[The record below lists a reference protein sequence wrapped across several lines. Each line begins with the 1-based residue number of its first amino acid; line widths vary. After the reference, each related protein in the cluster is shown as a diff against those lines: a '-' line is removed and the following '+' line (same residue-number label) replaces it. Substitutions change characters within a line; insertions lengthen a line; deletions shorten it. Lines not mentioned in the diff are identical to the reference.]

1 MHISILED
9 EFFIAK
15 NLERILAGRGHEIAL
30 YQRPKDILAAFK
42 NVSTQSPLVLVDINL
57 NDELDGIEV
66 AQQLKAMADV
76 RFVFITALSDSETIE
91 RLKEL
96 EPLAYIVKPYT
107 DKEVLINLEIAMGKL
122 GKMEKQPA
130 SVDALSDISFIKT
143 SEGLIKVNLLN
154 IRFVEAYD
162 NYIKIHTPDGVHI
175 TKCTLKDFYEKTNA
189 AHLVQIHR
197 SYIVNI
203 HKLDAIFGNMAVL
216 GHKKLPIGKTYREQL
231 DRFLII

>member
-15 NLERILAGRGHEIAL
+15 NLERILGGKGHEIAL
-30 YQRPKDILAAFK
+30 YQRPKDILNAFK
-42 NVSTQSPLVLVDINL
+42 SVGTQSSLVLVDINL
-57 NDELDGIEV
+57 NDDLDGIEV
-66 AQQLKAMADV
+66 AQQLEKMADV
-76 RFVFITALSDSETIE
+76 RFVFITALSDTETIE

-96 EPLAYIVKPYT
+96 SPLAYIVKPYT
-107 DKEVLINLEIAMGKL
+107 DKEVLINLEIAL
-122 GKMEKQPA
+122 GKMAEMEKQSK
-130 SVDALSDISFIKT
+130 SVDALSNISFIKT
-143 SEGLIKVNLLN
+143 SEGLIKINLQT

-162 NYIKIHTPDGVHI
+162 NYIKIHTPETMHI
-175 TKCTLKDFYEKTNA
+175 TKCTLRDFYEKTNA
-189 AHLVQIHR
+189 PHLVQIHR